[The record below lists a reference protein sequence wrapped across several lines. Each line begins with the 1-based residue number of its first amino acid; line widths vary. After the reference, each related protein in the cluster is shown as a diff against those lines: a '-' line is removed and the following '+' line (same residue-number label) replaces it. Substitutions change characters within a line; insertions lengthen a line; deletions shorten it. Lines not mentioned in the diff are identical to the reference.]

1 LSGEIKLNQAAPTFL
16 VADVEATT
24 EWYQKQLGFECSHF
38 PDDPPYVYASMWR
51 DGVEL
56 MLLRIEGYQKPDVS
70 KLRPSGCWD
79 AYIRMSGVQA
89 FYELLKDQPFIRMP
103 LTKQR
108 YGDSEFEV
116 IDPNGYILVF
126 SEFISESLVGT

>member
-38 PDDPPYVYASMWR
+38 PDNPPYVYASMWR

-56 MLLRIEGYQKPDVS
+56 MLLRIEGYEKPDMS
-70 KLRPSGCWD
+70 KLRLSGCWD

-89 FYELLKDQPFIRMP
+89 FYELLRGQPFIRMP

-126 SEFISESLVGT
+126 SELVFEGPVGT

>member
-1 LSGEIKLNQAAPTFL
+1 VANLNSEIKLNHAAPTFL
-16 VADVEATT
+16 VSDVGATT
-24 EWYQKQLGFECSHF
+24 EWYQKELGFECSHF
-38 PDDPPYVYASMWR
+38 PNNPPYVYASMWR

-56 MLLRIEGYQKPDVS
+56 MLLRLEGYKKPDMAR
-70 KLRPSGCWD
+70 LRPNGCWD
-79 AYIRMSGVQA
+79 AYIRMNGVQD
-89 FYELLKDQPFIRMP
+89 FYERLKDRPFIKTP

-126 SEFISESLVGT
+126 SELISQSG

>member
-1 LSGEIKLNQAAPTFL
+1 
-16 VADVEATT
+16 
-24 EWYQKQLGFECSHF
+24 
-38 PDDPPYVYASMWR
+38 MRR

-56 MLLRIEGYQKPDVS
+56 MLLRLEGYQKPDTA

-79 AYIRMSGVQA
+79 AYIRMSGLQE
-89 FYELLKDQPFIRMP
+89 FYEVLKDRPFIRMQ
-103 LTKQR
+103 LTKQS

-126 SEFISESLVGT
+126 SELIQNKLE